1 MFEIIK
7 LNLLSNKKN
16 TDQWKIP
23 LYKVL
28 TDKEDIKQVSNV
40 LKRGTDWAIGPE
52 IEKFETSF
60 AEYIGRKYCVAF
72 NSGTSAGHAA
82 LIALGISGKFEILV
96 PSFTFI
102 ATANWP
108 LMIQASPKFVDIE
121 TQTYGI
127 DPEDLESKIS
137 KKTKVVIPIHYAGLP
152 CKIDKI
158 QEISKKKKLHLIEDA
173 SESIGSFINGRK
185 IGTFGDISIFSF
197 AGNKILTTGE
207 GGALCTNSKKLYEKI
222 KLIRSHGRLTNSR
235 YFSSIQT
242 PIYNSLGYNW
252 RMSSITA
259 ALALSQLNKIEKMID
274 MRRKNAQYFSLKL
287 KKFKQIRLHDEPISY
302 KHVYQLYSILLPNS
316 KIRTKLTNFLASKG
330 IMSKVFF
337 EPAHKTAFFKK
348 IGYANTVLPNTDT
361 ISKRILSLPMF
372 PTIRKE
378 EINYMV
384 DSIAEFFEYTNNQSN

>member
-82 LIALGISGKFEILV
+82 LIALGIDAKSEVIV

-102 ATANWP
+102 STANWP
-108 LMIQASPKFVDIE
+108 LMVQASPKFADIE
-121 TQTYGI
+121 MQTYGM
-127 DPEDLESKIS
+127 DPKDLESKIS
-137 KKTKVVIPIHYAGLP
+137 KKTKAVIPIHYGGLP
-152 CKIDKI
+152 CKINEIK
-158 QEISKKKKLHLIEDA
+158 EISNKNKFYLIEDA
-173 SESIGSFINGRK
+173 AESFGASLNGRK
-185 IGTFGDISIFSF
+185 IGSFGTVSIFSF

-207 GGALCTNSKKLYEKI
+207 GGALCTDSKELYEKI
-222 KLIRSHGRLTNSR
+222 KLIRSHGRQLHSG
-235 YFSSIQT
+235 YFSSMQDHD
-242 PIYNSLGYNW
+242 YFSLGYNW

-259 ALALSQLNKIEKMID
+259 ALGLSQLDKIEKIID
-274 MRRKNAQYFSLKL
+274 MRRKNAKYYQSKL
-287 KKFKQIRLHDEPISY
+287 KNIKEISLQEELPGF
-302 KHVYQLYSILLPNS
+302 KHVYQFYPILLPNS
-316 KIRTKLTNFLASKG
+316 TVRAKLMNFLASKG
-330 IMSKVFF
+330 IMTRVFF
-337 EPAHKTAFFKK
+337 KPVHKTMFFSK
-348 IGYANTVLPNTDT
+348 IGYGSLNLPNTEK
-361 ISKRILSLPMF
+361 ISKQILALPMF
-372 PTIRKE
+372 PTLQKE
-378 EINYMV
+378 EINYII
-384 DSIAEFFEYTNNQSN
+384 DTITKFFESTNK

>member
-7 LNLLSNKKN
+7 LNLSSNKKN
-16 TDQWKIP
+16 PDQWKIP
-23 LYKVL
+23 LYKIL

-137 KKTKVVIPIHYAGLP
+137 KAF
-152 CKIDKI
+152 
-158 QEISKKKKLHLIEDA
+158 EIYSSFLT
-173 SESIGSFINGRK
+173 GSVSLFI
-185 IGTFGDISIFSF
+185 
-197 AGNKILTTGE
+197 
-207 GGALCTNSKKLYEKI
+207 
-222 KLIRSHGRLTNSR
+222 
-235 YFSSIQT
+235 
-242 PIYNSLGYNW
+242 
-252 RMSSITA
+252 
-259 ALALSQLNKIEKMID
+259 
-274 MRRKNAQYFSLKL
+274 
-287 KKFKQIRLHDEPISY
+287 
-302 KHVYQLYSILLPNS
+302 KH
-316 KIRTKLTNFLASKG
+316 
-330 IMSKVFF
+330 
-337 EPAHKTAFFKK
+337 
-348 IGYANTVLPNTDT
+348 
-361 ISKRILSLPMF
+361 
-372 PTIRKE
+372 
-378 EINYMV
+378 
-384 DSIAEFFEYTNNQSN
+384 